1 MPPCDSRPQPPLL
14 QFDSQQSL
22 LIGPSGSLS
31 VPEDDE
37 VTRKLL
43 MLIQAEC
50 LGLGPLQ
57 AAATFGFSKQRYY
70 QLRHAFAA
78 GGACALAS
86 RKPGPKRR
94 SRRTREI
101 IRQVIRHRFLDPD
114 ASADVIAQKLRQSGL
129 IISTRSVER
138 IIAHFGLQ
146 KKTLP
151 VPTGR

>member
-1 MPPCDSRPQPPLL
+1 MLPSDLQKPLL

-22 LIGPSGSLS
+22 LTGPSGSLL
-31 VPEDDE
+31 VPKDDE

-43 MLIQAEC
+43 MLIEAEC

-57 AAATFGFSKQRYY
+57 AAAKFGFSKQRYF
-70 QLRHAFAA
+70 QVRQSFAD
-78 GGACALAS
+78 GGAGALAS
-86 RKPGPKRR
+86 RKPGPKGR
-94 SRRTREI
+94 SRRTREV

-114 ASADVIAQKLRQSGL
+114 ATADVIAQRLRQSGL
-129 IISTRSVER
+129 SISTRSVER

-151 VPTGR
+151 LPAGR